1 MDLEL
6 ERKIQVNIW
15 LPKARWLYIFGLVIL
30 GILTNLVSR
39 GEYGFPWDLMIILF
53 VLGAL
58 INSILY
64 YWALK
69 IKESEKKSL
78 LELKILIHI
87 QLAFEII
94 VLISILHLAG
104 TLESMVFIFLVLPI
118 VSASVLFGPRGSI
131 ITSVIVSLSVWGLI
145 YLEHEEIISHINRY
159 GVTTIF
165 YTNFSIVVTN
175 ALDIALFYIIL
186 GIFSG
191 YVSKLLIA
199 REELLKDKTNK
210 LILEKEYRENEL
222 HQLDKTTKL
231 LVRRD
236 LELTS
241 LNKKLDRRLKEQK
254 MVEKSMLKAFSD
266 LKIERKKVED
276 ERNKTVAI
284 INNFI
289 DPIIVIDIYGKLNLF
304 NPSAEQIFGII
315 KGDLGKKVVKEKNYS
330 MENFKSIIKKDYK
343 VRGNKELKSNDPN
356 EEEVIIEF
364 MGQELTYKVITAE
377 VVDNYNKPL
386 GIMKIFY
393 NLTREKM
400 IDQMKS
406 EFISIA
412 AHQLRTPLSAIKW
425 VIKMLLDGDMGKLN
439 DEQSKIL
446 FKGYRSNERII
457 NLVND
462 MLNVSRIEE
471 GRFGYSFGRENF
483 EEALK
488 IVIDNLDNQIKEKN
502 LDLKIIKPK
511 KIPLVYMDKQKMVL
525 VLQNLIENSVKYT
538 PENGKIEVSL
548 EPGKR
553 FVNVSVKDSGVG
565 VPEKDQIKL
574 FTKFFRAENVIKM
587 QTEGSGL
594 GLFMV
599 KNIIEKHGGDISVK
613 SKEGEGTEMNF
624 TLPLNAER
632 ENELKDKNI

>member
-30 GILTNLVSR
+30 GILTNFVSQ

-53 VLGAL
+53 ILGTSINL
-58 INSILY
+58 IIY

-69 IKESEKKSL
+69 IKESEKKSS
-78 LELKILIHI
+78 LELKILSYI
-87 QLAFEII
+87 QLAFEIS

-131 ITSVIVSLSVWGLI
+131 VTSIVVSFSVWGLI

-191 YVSKLLIA
+191 YVSKLLIV

-231 LVRRD
+231 LVKRD
-236 LELTS
+236 LELTA
-241 LNKKLDRRLKEQK
+241 LNKKLDRRLNEQK
-254 MVEKSMLKAFSD
+254 MVEKSMFKAFSD
-266 LKIERKKVED
+266 LKTERKRVED

-304 NPSAEQIFGII
+304 NPAAEQIFGLIN
-315 KGDLGKKVVKEKNYS
+315 GDLGKKIIKDNNYS

-343 VRGNKELKSNDPN
+343 VRGSKELKSNDPS
-356 EEEVIIEF
+356 EEEAIVEC

-377 VVDNYNKPL
+377 VVDNQNKSL
-386 GIMKIFY
+386 GMMKIFY

-425 VIKMLLDGDMGKLN
+425 AIKMILDGDMGKLN
-439 DEQSKIL
+439 DDQSKLL

-488 IVIDNLDNQIKEKN
+488 IVIDNLENQIKEKK
-502 LDLKIIKPK
+502 LDLKIKKPK
-511 KIPLVYMDKQKMVL
+511 KVPLVYMDKQKMVL

-538 PENGKIEVSL
+538 PENGKIEISI
-548 EPGKR
+548 EAGKR
-553 FVNVSVKDSGVG
+553 FLNVSVKDNGVG
-565 VPEKDQIKL
+565 IPEKDRSKL
-574 FTKFFRAENVIKM
+574 FSKFFRAENVVRM

-613 SKEGEGTEMNF
+613 SKEGEGTEINF
-624 TLPLNAER
+624 TLPFDGTKE
-632 ENELKDKNI
+632 EKS